1 MLEVIKFLPIF
12 SIIAKKAGA
21 NPIACPMCAVAIA
34 SGLGLSRALG
44 VSDTV
49 IGIWTGAMLL
59 ALSHGLITYLKK
71 KNINNKWLN
80 VAIYTLTYFLI
91 IPLYIGEKSTLIFNL
106 RTILGIDEFLFSV
119 IAGSVALFVSSK
131 LYYSIKE
138 KNGKPHFPYEKVVL
152 PVTVL
157 LIISL
162 LFQFLGAV

>member
-1 MLEVIKFLPIF
+1 MLETIKFLPIF
-12 SIIAKKAGA
+12 SVLAKKAGA

-49 IGIWTGAMLL
+49 IGLWTGAMLL

-71 KNINNKWLN
+71 KNIDNRWLN
-80 VAIYTLTYFLI
+80 IAIYVFTYFLI
-91 IPLYIGEKSTLIFNL
+91 IPLYVGEKSTLIFNL
-106 RTILGIDEFLFSV
+106 KTILGIDEFLFSIIV
-119 IAGSVALFVSSK
+119 GSFVLFLSSK
-131 LYYSIKE
+131 LYYRMKE

-152 PVTVL
+152 PTASL

-162 LFQFLGAV
+162 LFHFLRTL

>member
-12 SIIAKKAGA
+12 SIIVKEARA

-59 ALSHGLITYLKK
+59 ALSHGFITYLKK
-71 KNINNKWLN
+71 KNIDNKWLN
-80 VAIYTLTYFLI
+80 SAIYILTYCFI
-91 IPLYIGEKSTLIFNL
+91 IPLYIGERSTLIFNL
-106 RTILGIDEFLFSV
+106 KTILGIDEFLFS
-119 IAGSVALFVSSK
+119 IIIGSVALFFSSK
-131 LYYSIKE
+131 FYYIMKE

-152 PVTVL
+152 PITVL